1 VFYVRM
7 PDAACGQ
14 VFAVTDKR
22 MVSLTGDG
30 RSTLERLIL
39 ADDRTV
45 CMGRFFLDRF
55 TARLDDVPGGGE
67 RIVLTE
73 LGTHCRGAVF
83 LDGGELI
90 TPALT
95 AAVERV
101 SRTFDGFYFGRYDV
115 RTESAEAFKRGEF
128 TVIELNGLTSEATSI
143 YDPKHS
149 VWFGWRVLCRQWRLA
164 FEIGAANRA
173 RGKRVWSAGEVFAL
187 LKTKTP

>member
-1 VFYVRM
+1 
-7 PDAACGQ
+7 
-14 VFAVTDKR
+14 
-22 MVSLTGDG
+22 
-30 RSTLERLIL
+30 
-39 ADDRTV
+39 
-45 CMGRFFLDRF
+45 
-55 TARLDDVPGGGE
+55 
-67 RIVLTE
+67 
-73 LGTHCRGAVF
+73 
-83 LDGGELI
+83 LI